1 MEERSRYTVLVVD
14 DEPTVRVM
22 LAEMLDTYGFSTRL
36 ARDGR
41 EALGHLLQHMADID
55 LVLMDVVM
63 PVLGGVDTLR
73 EIRKRGWDIPVLLMS
88 GFTADAPIQEAR
100 HLNLAGFL
108 YKPFSLEELHHCV
121 LQALSLEAGGG
132 YTP

>member
-1 MEERSRYTVLVVD
+1 MEQRSRYTVLVVD

-22 LAEMLDTYGFSTRL
+22 LAEMLDTYGFATRL
-36 ARDGR
+36 ARDGQ
-41 EALGHLLQHMADID
+41 EAIGHLDTHLSDID

-63 PVLGGVDTLR
+63 PILGGVETLR
-73 EIRKRGWDIPVLLMS
+73 EIRNRGWDIPVLLMS

-108 YKPFSLEELHHCV
+108 YKPFSLEELHSRV
-121 LQALSLEAGGG
+121 LHALALDAGGPEG
-132 YTP
+132 N